1 MKKSLKMLALGLAVV
16 PCALVMT
23 ACGDGKSELN
33 INTEG
38 SYQVVKVTEYQNV
51 LSDLENR
58 GLTIENILGG
68 ARLTI
73 DLGAEIG
80 IADQTM
86 TLDVAS
92 DNYLVNGSEAGQLD
106 VNKLGL
112 VSENSISIVSGTGDA
127 AVESSGSANLYL
139 KDGSLYFDLSG
150 SEDLLTDFNVD
161 SMIPAYRLYQTIA
174 SGTADDVATMPEFSI
189 TDILTYIP
197 ETAFGQS
204 IIIETSKKGDDYKVK
219 ATVKG
224 EFVQSLVE
232 DALSGMASEAGMPT
246 ITFNSIGDI
255 VIYVVYNADG
265 FVGLNMSASVDM
277 GLSIALGADPS
288 ATLPITIKGDVEINM
303 ASYNGSLDFPSNL
316 NSDSYTALESTE
328 SSVAIA

>member
-38 SYQVVKVTEYQNV
+38 SYQTVEVAEYQNV

-106 VNKLGL
+106 INKLGL
-112 VSENSISIVSGTGDA
+112 VSENSLSIVSGTGD
-127 AVESSGSANLYL
+127 ESSGSANLYL
-139 KDGSLYFDLSG
+139 KDGSFYFDLSG
-150 SEDLLTDFNVD
+150 SEDLLKDFKVD

-174 SGTADDVATMPEFSI
+174 TGSADDVVTMPEFSI
-189 TDILTYIP
+189 TDILNIP
-197 ETAFGQS
+197 EIDFGKD
-204 IIIETSKKGDDYKVK
+204 IIIETSEKGDDYKVK

-224 EFVQSLVE
+224 DFVQSLVE
-232 DALSGMASEAGMPT
+232 DVLSGMASEAGMPT

-277 GLSIALGADPS
+277 GLSIALGANPS

-316 NSDSYTALESTE
+316 NSDSYTALESNEAT
-328 SSVAIA
+328 VAIA

>member
-38 SYQVVKVTEYQNV
+38 SYQAVEVTEYQNV

-106 VNKLGL
+106 INKLGL
-112 VSENSISIVSGTGDA
+112 VSENSLSIVSRTGD
-127 AVESSGSANLYL
+127 ESSGSANLYL
-139 KDGSLYFDLSG
+139 KDGSFYFDLSG
-150 SEDLLTDFNVD
+150 SEDLLKDFKVD

-189 TDILTYIP
+189 TDILNIP
-197 ETAFGQS
+197 GTDFGQD
-204 IIIETSKKGDDYKVK
+204 IIIETSEKGDDYKVK

-224 EFVQSLVE
+224 KFVQSLVE
-232 DALSGMASEAGMPT
+232 DVLSGMASEAGMPT

-288 ATLPITIKGDVEINM
+288 ARLPITIKGDVEINM

-328 SSVAIA
+328 STVAIA